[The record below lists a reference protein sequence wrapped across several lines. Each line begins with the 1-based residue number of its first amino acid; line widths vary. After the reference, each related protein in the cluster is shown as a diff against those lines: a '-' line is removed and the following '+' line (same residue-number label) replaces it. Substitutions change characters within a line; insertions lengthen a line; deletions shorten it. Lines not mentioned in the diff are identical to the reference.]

1 MHADFD
7 VGCSMFGVC
16 FCASRSHISRPD
28 EFADQSV
35 SGVVRAGVAG
45 HDAGDPDATAQE
57 RRARRGFW
65 RRGYGKYLRR
75 TNDER
80 AGEIYDLAG
89 RHFLRAHT
97 GIVHPLR
104 AQKHS

>member
-1 MHADFD
+1 MLD
-7 VGCSMFGVC
+7 VRRRALDVC
-16 FCASRSHISRPD
+16 FCRGFRHISRPD
-28 EFADQSV
+28 EFADQSLPGAV
-35 SGVVRAGVAG
+35 CALLAADG
-45 HDAGDPDATAQE
+45 AGDPDATAE
-57 RRARRGFW
+57 KRRARRGFW

-80 AGEIYDLAG
+80 ACEIYDLAG